1 MCMYVNISAGVHR
14 FQKRSS
20 DFVELELGRYWE
32 LNSGVLQK
40 KYMLMTAEPSLQPS
54 LFVCLFVR

>member
-1 MCMYVNISAGVHR
+1 MYVNISAGVRR

-40 KYMLMTAEPSLQPS
+40 KCMLMTAEPSLQPI
-54 LFVCLFVR
+54 LFVCL